1 MYRRIL
7 WRKYVVICITILL
20 LSFLPPHFVK
30 KNTIHSSSIEIHAS
44 KNLYLA
50 HQYTSA
56 TNKHMYV
63 SENAANTEPPKTY
76 SPKGEKEFSKEKYRA
91 LKKHKSHA
99 NETRSITKFPYH
111 RFDVTVDKDVKPS
124 DKLFIN
130 WEGKSLQGRQVTMYG
145 WNVSTG
151 KWVELDRKL
160 AGKDEFQLNGTFTAE
175 DYVHNQ
181 QISVIV
187 QDQISAQSKNYDY
200 SFIWMSDTQYYA
212 QDYPAIFNTVTEWIS
227 QNKSKMNIKY
237 VFHTG
242 DIVNKGNDEKQW
254 KRADSYMNTLDV
266 AKIPYGVLPGNHDK
280 GDHFKKYEQYFG
292 ESRFRK
298 KPYYGDSYQNNRGHY
313 DLISANGK
321 DYVFIYMGWEVRP
334 EDIEWINKVLIRH
347 SDRTAILS
355 FHEYLQK
362 NGKRSRIGNEIFEKV
377 VVPNTN
383 VAAILCGHYHSSEQL
398 IDDIDDNL
406 DGIPDRRVY
415 QLIADYQKGPGGGNG
430 FIRLLLVDEETN
442 TIDVKTYSPY
452 LDQYNFYK
460 SDKYPK
466 KDEFSIDIDVKR
478 TEKMIS
484 TSYFEVNVYKRIMD
498 EKVVYREMK

>member
-1 MYRRIL
+1 
-7 WRKYVVICITILL
+7 
-20 LSFLPPHFVK
+20 
-30 KNTIHSSSIEIHAS
+30 
-44 KNLYLA
+44 
-50 HQYTSA
+50 
-56 TNKHMYV
+56 
-63 SENAANTEPPKTY
+63 
-76 SPKGEKEFSKEKYRA
+76 
-91 LKKHKSHA
+91 
-99 NETRSITKFPYH
+99 
-111 RFDVTVDKDVKPS
+111 
-124 DKLFIN
+124 
-130 WEGKSLQGRQVTMYG
+130 MYG

-242 DIVNKGNDEKQW
+242 DIVNKGNDENQW

-321 DYVFIYMGWEVRP
+321 DYVFIYMGWEIRP
-334 EDIEWINKVLIRH
+334 EDIEWINKVLSRH

-362 NGKRSRIGNEIFEKV
+362 NGKRSHIGNEIFEKV

-466 KDEFSIDIDVKR
+466 KDEFSMDIDVKR

-498 EKVVYREMK
+498 GKVVYREVK